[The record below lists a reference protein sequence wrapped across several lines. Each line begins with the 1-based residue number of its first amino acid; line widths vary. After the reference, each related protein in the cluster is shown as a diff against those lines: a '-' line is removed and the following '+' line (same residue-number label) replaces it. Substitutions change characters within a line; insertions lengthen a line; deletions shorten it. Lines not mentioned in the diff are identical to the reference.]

1 MKKKELSPAMKKKL
15 KEHSIHHSVKHM
27 NQMKKDIMNGGS
39 FTASHKIAQK
49 KVGK

>member
-15 KEHSIHHSVKHM
+15 KEHSKHHSLKHM
-27 NQMKKDIMNGGS
+27 NQMKKDIMNGAT
-39 FTASHKIAQK
+39 FKEAHDRAMK